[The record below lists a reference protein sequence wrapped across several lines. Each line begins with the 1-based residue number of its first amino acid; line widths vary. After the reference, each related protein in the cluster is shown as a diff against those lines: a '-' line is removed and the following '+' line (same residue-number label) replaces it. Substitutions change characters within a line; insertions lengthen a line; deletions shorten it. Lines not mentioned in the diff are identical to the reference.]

1 MKTSA
6 MCLMVLAALSA
17 PSFAAAQELS
27 EMPDLRLRFGLA
39 AGGSHARTLGGSGSQ
54 ITADATL
61 DLGGQINDRFALFA
75 RVSGGWFPQFHR
87 ASAYLVFEM
96 TPIDRLSVGTG
107 VGWDS
112 FGDDAEADCATV
124 PTNRYGCGHA
134 QWNGLSF
141 PLIVGVNLGGRV
153 AGSARRS
160 GARITLEGA
169 LGADPTTGEAA
180 GHASLSVGYVT
191 M

>member
-1 MKTSA
+1 MKPSA
-6 MCLMVLAALSA
+6 MFFTLLAALLA
-17 PSFAAAQELS
+17 PSLASAQELS
-27 EMPDLRLRFGLA
+27 ALPDLRLRFGLS
-39 AGGSHARTLGGSGSQ
+39 AGGTYARTLGAYGGT

-75 RVSGGWFPQFHR
+75 HVSGGWLFQFHR
-87 ASAYLVFEM
+87 ASAYLVFEV
-96 TPIDRLSVGTG
+96 TPTDRLSFGTG
-107 VGWDS
+107 VGWDF
-112 FGDDAEADCATV
+112 FGDDAEANCVTV
-124 PTNRYGCGHA
+124 STNSYGCGHA
-134 QWNGLSF
+134 RWNGVSV
-141 PLIVGVNLGGRV
+141 PLVVGINLGGRV
-153 AGSARRS
+153 AGSTRRS